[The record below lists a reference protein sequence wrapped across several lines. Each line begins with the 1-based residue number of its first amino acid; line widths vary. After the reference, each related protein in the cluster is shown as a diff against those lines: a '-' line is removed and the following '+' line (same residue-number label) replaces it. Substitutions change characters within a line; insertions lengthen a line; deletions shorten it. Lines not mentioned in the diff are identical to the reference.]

1 MAKTENF
8 STRPMLDN
16 VTKFLYKPEI
26 NEESQ
31 KRITEIKDFLKN
43 NPEYNFIIYFNHI
56 SLNDPAVVLHAA
68 EQISPE
74 GHRQHLLVPVSYSHA
89 ESTSIEG
96 KTYNSFSKLINKASI
111 ETVPII
117 QSYQI
122 DHPQY
127 KYTQE
132 QATATYFKYLNRLKE
147 LKKTGRRTGVL
158 ISPEGH
164 RSENGQLSA
173 AEEGIIATGRILA
186 PVIYIPLGVYYRGA
200 YKRNSLNP
208 GKKMFM
214 NLGEII
220 QQEHYKDEPSLEELM
235 KKLAL
240 ALPEKMR
247 GVWQ

>member
-1 MAKTENF
+1 MARTENF

-26 NEESQ
+26 NPETQ
-31 KRITEIKDFLKN
+31 QHIIEIKEFLQN

-74 GHRQHLLVPVSYSHA
+74 GHQQHLLVPVSYSHA
-89 ESTSIEG
+89 ESSNIEG
-96 KTYNSFSKLINKASI
+96 KAFNSFSKLINKASI

-122 DHPQY
+122 NHPQFN
-127 KYTQE
+127 YTKE

-164 RSENGQLSA
+164 RSENGQLST

-186 PVIYIPLGVYYRGA
+186 PVIYVPLGVYYRGA

-214 NLGEII
+214 NVGEII
-220 QQEHYKDEPSLEELM
+220 QQEHPKNYPSLEEIM
-235 KKLAL
+235 KKLAQ
-240 ALPEKMR
+240 ALPENMQ
-247 GVWQ
+247 GAWQ